1 MRVEVRGQLNE
12 SWFSLSSMWIPGDQ
26 TQVVELGRK
35 RRYLQS
41 HFAGSLA
48 VSFIIIAL
56 FSIFMIGSKV
66 GNLFL
71 L

>member
-12 SWFSLSSMWIPGDQ
+12 SWFSLSSRWIPGDQ

-35 RRYLQS
+35 CRYLPR
-41 HFAGSLA
+41 HLAGSPA
-48 VSFIIIAL
+48 GSFTIIAL
-56 FSIFMIGSKV
+56 FSIFMTGSKV